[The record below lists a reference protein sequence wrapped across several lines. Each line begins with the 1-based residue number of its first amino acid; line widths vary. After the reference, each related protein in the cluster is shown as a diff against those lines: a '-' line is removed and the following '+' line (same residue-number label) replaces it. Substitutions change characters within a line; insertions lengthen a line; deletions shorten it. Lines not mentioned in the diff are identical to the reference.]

1 MKLGEKIK
9 YLRKS
14 KGISQ
19 EELATMLK
27 INRNFLSRI
36 ETGKSDPNAGILK
49 SIAQIFNVDLN
60 SLLDINN
67 SEEQGIDKIKYITE
81 NCKYLQDKDLE
92 FIVRRER
99 FYGEVKR
106 SFYIGEK
113 KESDIKAN
121 YENGILTISFPKE
134 EAPKKE
140 IPNITIK

>member
-92 FIVRRER
+92 FIVRIMSVMREGR
-99 FYGEVKR
+99 ICKNKYRRRLRMIFL
-106 SFYIGEK
+106 SFFLYTLI
-113 KESDIKAN
+113 
-121 YENGILTISFPKE
+121 
-134 EAPKKE
+134 
-140 IPNITIK
+140 

>member
-92 FIVRRER
+92 FIVRIMSVMREEYVI
-99 FYGEVKR
+99 FL
-106 SFYIGEK
+106 SFFLYTLIWVI
-113 KESDIKAN
+113 IK
-121 YENGILTISFPKE
+121 IF
-134 EAPKKE
+134 
-140 IPNITIK
+140 

>member
-81 NCKYLQDKDLE
+81 NKNFDLIESLAENISQVVLDKFNL
-92 FIVRRER
+92 V
-99 FYGEVKR
+99 
-106 SFYIGEK
+106 
-113 KESDIKAN
+113 N
-121 YENGILTISFPKE
+121 
-134 EAPKKE
+134 
-140 IPNITIK
+140 